1 MTGKELL
8 ERFNLGEKLIAEFT
22 NKIEEVNSQW
32 EDGMRA
38 DIIDVYCENDTVCVH
53 IDSSDYIEFNKE
65 WQKPIWFNNKTMQY
79 DATRDEFLENED
91 DTEIYDDIL
100 YIKPNDNLDII
111 EIR

>member
-1 MTGKELL
+1 
-8 ERFNLGEKLIAEFT
+8 
-22 NKIEEVNSQW
+22 
-32 EDGMRA
+32 
-38 DIIDVYCENDTVCVH
+38 
-53 IDSSDYIEFNKE
+53 
-65 WQKPIWFNNKTMQY
+65 MQY